1 MVGTDRLVDDDKSTA
16 IAEAPTE
23 IKLEE
28 LSEYRRSLL
37 EVCAPYLSDDE
48 IQDLSLGDY
57 ENSETVVSGDTIA
70 FYLARRLLREKLPK
84 TLEEDI
90 DPADVL
96 LKEKG
101 VLAPGRVTS

>member
-1 MVGTDRLVDDDKSTA
+1 MVGTDRLVDDDKSST
-16 IAEAPTE
+16 IAEAVPE

-28 LSEYRRSLL
+28 LSEYRRRLL
-37 EVCAPYLSDDE
+37 EVCAPYLSTDE
-48 IQDLSLGDY
+48 IHNLSLGDY
-57 ENSETVVSGDTIA
+57 ENDGSVVSGDTIA

-84 TLEEDI
+84 TLEEDA

-101 VLAPGRVTS
+101 VLAPGCLAS